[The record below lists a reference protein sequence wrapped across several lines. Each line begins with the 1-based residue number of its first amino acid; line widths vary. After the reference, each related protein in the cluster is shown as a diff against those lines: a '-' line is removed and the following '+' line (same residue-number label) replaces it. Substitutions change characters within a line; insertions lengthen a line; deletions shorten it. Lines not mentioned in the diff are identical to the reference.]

1 MTVRV
6 VVGLGSNLGDRL
18 ATLRETAQRIAA
30 EITPVVAA
38 SWVYETAPVGPPQP
52 HYLNAALLLH
62 WSPETLPA
70 LLEKLQSIEASLGR
84 VRRERWGA
92 RTIDL
97 DILWAENA
105 AVDLP
110 GLTVP
115 HPRVHERAFAILP
128 LLDVAPDA
136 PYAPPV
142 TEPGEIAR
150 FAPASEWSPLPG
162 GVR

>member
-1 MTVRV
+1 MSVRV

-18 ATLRETAQRIAA
+18 ATLRETAGRICA
-30 EITPVVAA
+30 EVAPIVAA
-38 SWVYETAPVGPPQP
+38 SWIYETAPVGPPQP

-62 WSPETLPA
+62 WAPDDLPA
-70 LLEKLQSIEASLGR
+70 LLAKLQAIEASLGR

-97 DILWAENA
+97 DILWAED
-105 AVDLP
+105 VVLDLP
-110 GLTVP
+110 RLTVP

-136 PYAPPV
+136 PYARPATV
-142 TEPGEIAR
+142 PGEIER
-150 FAPASEWSPLPG
+150 FAPGHEWVAL
-162 GVR
+162 